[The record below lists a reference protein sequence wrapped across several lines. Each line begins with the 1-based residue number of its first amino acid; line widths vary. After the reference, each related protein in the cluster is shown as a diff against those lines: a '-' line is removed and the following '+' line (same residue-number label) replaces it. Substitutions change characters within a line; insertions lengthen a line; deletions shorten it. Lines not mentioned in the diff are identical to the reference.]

1 MAIGGTMINW
11 VGGIAGFYAVLVLL
25 LFVLQRSMMY
35 HPDPTVPDPAQWGAP
50 RMEAVRLTTE
60 DNLGVFAWWRPP
72 ADETKPI
79 VVFYH
84 GNAGHLGNRVEK
96 TSPYLDA
103 GYGLLLLTW
112 RYNAGA
118 GGKPSEEGLLL
129 DGKAAIEYVLA
140 ETRADPSRLVLY
152 GESLG
157 TGVAVQ
163 MAAQRPVGALILE
176 TPYSSVAEVAQGH
189 YWYVPARWLVH
200 DKFDSMRWID
210 RINTPLLV
218 LHGDRDR
225 VIPMRYGRKL
235 FDAASEPKEFVHF
248 PGGGHDD
255 LHTQGLMQYVIDFL
269 DRRLHDPGD

>member
-1 MAIGGTMINW
+1 MINW
-11 VGGIAGFYAVLVLL
+11 VGGFAGAYAMLVLL
-25 LFVLQRSMMY
+25 LFVAQRSMMY
-35 HPDPTVPDPAQWGAP
+35 HPDQTVPDPVRWGAP
-50 RMEAVRLTTE
+50 RMEGVRLTT
-60 DNLGVFAWWRPP
+60 DDGLKVYAWWRAP
-72 ADETKPI
+72 ADATKPI
-79 VVFYH
+79 LLYFH
-84 GNAGHLGNRVEK
+84 GNAGHLGDRVEK
-96 TSPYLDA
+96 TAPYLDA

-129 DGKAAIEYVLA
+129 DGKAAIDYVLA
-140 ETRADPSRLVLY
+140 ETGADPGRLVLY

-163 MAAQRPVGALILE
+163 MAAQRPVGAVVLE

-218 LHGDRDR
+218 LHGDGDR

-235 FDAASEPKEFVHF
+235 FDAAAEPKEFIHF
-248 PGGGHDD
+248 PGGAHND
-255 LHTQGLMQYVIDFL
+255 LHTQGLMQYVMDFL
-269 DRRLHDPGD
+269 DRRLRHPNS